1 MVISP
6 EHPIIEQRKE
16 QIANYDAVIAYRE
29 AAARKSD
36 FERTEMN
43 KDKTGVR
50 LEGITRHQPGHRQ
63 ADSRVGVRLCAHE
76 LRHRRDHGR
85 ARPRRARL

>member
-6 EHPIIEQRKE
+6 EHPIIENRKD
-16 QIANYDAVIAYRE
+16 QIANYDSVVAYRE

-43 KDKTGVR
+43 KDKTGVV
-50 LEGITRHQPGHRQ
+50 LEGITATNPVNGKQIPIWVS
-63 ADSRVGVRLCAHE
+63 DYVR
-76 LRHRRDHGR
+76 
-85 ARPRRARL
+85 